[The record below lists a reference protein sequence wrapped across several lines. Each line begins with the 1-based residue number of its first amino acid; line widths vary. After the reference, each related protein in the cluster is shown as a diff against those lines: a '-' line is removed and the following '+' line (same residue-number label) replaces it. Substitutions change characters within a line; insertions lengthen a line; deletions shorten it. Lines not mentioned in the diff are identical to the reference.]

1 MFVVIPYLSK
11 DPSVFGIYSICISL
25 GIFLNYADLGFLK
38 STKKYAAEFYA
49 RNDRTNEM
57 KFLGFGSFIL
67 MIFTLLLTVVIF
79 WFSYNPDLLIKE
91 LDSNRT
97 FKIASDLLLILAIF
111 TPVTIFKRLIE
122 MIYEIRL
129 NNFISRKIFLIGSLV
144 TISSIFYFF
153 GSDNYMIVEYFLF
166 FKTVDLLVITAC
178 FFVAKRK
185 YNYNFFKL
193 FSCMKFN
200 SIVYKHSYKL
210 AYSGLFTMLAW
221 IVFYELD
228 QVFIGKFLGPE
239 KVAIYAIAFSFS
251 IIFRQIFGILYRPYV
266 ERANHLIG
274 LNKENELK
282 NLIKKVIML
291 TAPLTL
297 IPTLAFSIV
306 SEPLILSWVGNE
318 YTESVNLALMLSLIF
333 SFGFIT
339 YSADIYL
346 LAKEEINKL
355 YISAIIPPLIFWV
368 GIFFF
373 IADLG
378 VLSFGIFKL
387 IGSLAVLLFY
397 IPILKKAL
405 NLKINFFIKK
415 IIFPLIIPVLFLIT
429 TLFVIY
435 DFFPLEKSKISFLI
449 IVFITGCIVLLS
461 LAITYFTSKETK
473 TMVTKFLK
481 K

>member
-1 MFVVIPYLSK
+1 M
-11 DPSVFGIYSICISL
+11 
-25 GIFLNYADLGFLK
+25 K

-67 MIFTLLLTVVIF
+67 MIFTLLFTIVIF
-79 WFSYNPDLLIKE
+79 WFSYNPDSLIKE

-97 FKIASDLLLILAIF
+97 FKIASDLLLVLAIF
-111 TPVTIFKRLIE
+111 TPITIFKRLIE

-129 NNFISRKIFLIGSLV
+129 ENFISRKIYLIGSLV

-153 GSDNYMIVEYFLF
+153 GSGNYMIVEYFLF
-166 FKTVDLLVITAC
+166 FKAVDLLVIVTC
-178 FFVAKRK
+178 FFIAKRK

-193 FSCMKFN
+193 FGCINFN
-200 SIVYKHSYKL
+200 SSVYKHSYKL

-228 QVFIGKFLGPE
+228 QLFIGKFIGPE

-266 ERANHLIG
+266 ERANQLIG

-282 NLIKKVIML
+282 NLIKKIIVL
-291 TAPLTL
+291 TAPLTV

-306 SEPLILSWVGNE
+306 SEPLILTWVGIE
-318 YTESVNLALMLSLIF
+318 YIESVNLALMLSLIF

-405 NLKINFFIKK
+405 NLKINYFIKK